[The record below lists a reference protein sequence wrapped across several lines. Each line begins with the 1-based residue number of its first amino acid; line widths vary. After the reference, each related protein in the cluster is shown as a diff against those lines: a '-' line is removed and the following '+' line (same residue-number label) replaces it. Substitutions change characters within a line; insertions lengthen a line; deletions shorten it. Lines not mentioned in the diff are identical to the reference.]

1 MRTLIAYLAGIAT
14 AYAALAIWHRLPA
27 LPDPD
32 WSPAD
37 AYGQP
42 IDRGYGVG
50 A

>member
-1 MRTLIAYLAGIAT
+1 MRTLIGFALGIAT

-32 WSPAD
+32 YSPAD
-37 AYGQP
+37 AYGHP
-42 IDRGYGVG
+42 IDRGYGLG